1 MQRQSNSLPRSIIFS
16 LLAVPW
22 SAGGLSAGG
31 QTSSKGQRDKADTA
45 SLPQLVQ
52 PGLGLG
58 AQSGAWGA
66 TASAS
71 LWHCSPRPSRHSPV
85 GWEWL
90 TSKCLISLHSSHLD
104 CSEEA
109 GIPVCLVFG
118 WPFISGGRIRGND
131 DQTLSLGDSAES
143 IMGFTQH
150 CWGPNA

>member
-31 QTSSKGQRDKADTA
+31 QTGSKGQRDKADTA

-58 AQSGAWGA
+58 ARSG
-66 TASAS
+66 
-71 LWHCSPRPSRHSPV
+71 SPV
-85 GWEWL
+85 WSLGGNGFSLSLALLAKTQQPQTSRLGVADFQVPYFSPLIPPRLLRRSWNSGLLSVWMAFHLWWE
-90 TSKCLISLHSSHLD
+90 D
-104 CSEEA
+104 
-109 GIPVCLVFG
+109 
-118 WPFISGGRIRGND
+118 RGND
-131 DQTLSLGDSAES
+131 DQTLSLGDSAEL

-150 CWGPNA
+150 C